1 MANIMTRK
9 TNSLQITNMNTKT
22 LSFKDIVIK
31 PHATVVIPNNYIT
44 DFLNSLSDNEREN
57 IIYTELL

>member
-9 TNSLQITNMNTKT
+9 TNSLQITNMKT
-22 LSFKDIVIK
+22 TTLLFKDMVIE
-31 PHATVVIPNNYIT
+31 PNATVVIPTNYTT

>member
-9 TNSLQITNMNTKT
+9 TNSLQITNMNTTT
-22 LSFKDIVIK
+22 LSFKDIVIE
-31 PHATVVIPNNYIT
+31 PNATGVIPINYTTYFI
-44 DFLNSLSDNEREN
+44 NYLSDNEREN